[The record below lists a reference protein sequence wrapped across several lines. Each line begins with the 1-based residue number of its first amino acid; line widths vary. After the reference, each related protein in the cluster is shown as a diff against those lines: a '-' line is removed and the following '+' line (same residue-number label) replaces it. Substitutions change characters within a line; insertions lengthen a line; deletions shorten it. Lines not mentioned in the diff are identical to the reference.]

1 MLSNALHSGF
11 FYARVSTYK
20 AVSKPRDYAIMAFSV
35 LYEDFSS
42 GKWHTVFFAPQAKNS
57 YTMLQKETT
66 AGETAVQVF
75 TYNEKD
81 MNVRIQSIDG
91 NPWFVVKDLCEIL
104 EHSNHKVAIQG
115 LDEDEVSKV
124 YLTDS
129 LGRQQET
136 LVVNE
141 SGMYALVIRSNKPQ
155 AKKFRKW
162 VTSEVL
168 PAIRKTGRYELKK
181 SAPAKT
187 HNYPRRGELIT
198 ADLVN
203 LLWLIGESLEH
214 GDQAQIALEL
224 GVSRNTVSGTLNGKI
239 RSSRVLR
246 ALYRKAMQR
255 REEFMLYHRPD
266 KMAERLIGG
275 DRSSLP
281 TQLPTVHIAG
291 CKGLLGCQNARKKNK
306 KGGAL

>member
-1 MLSNALHSGF
+1 MTEN
-11 FYARVSTYK
+11 K
-20 AVSKPRDYAIMAFSV
+20 
-35 LYEDFSS
+35 
-42 GKWHTVFFAPQAKNS
+42 Q
-57 YTMLQKETT
+57 T
-66 AGETAVQVF
+66 AGETAVQTF
-75 TYNEKD
+75 TFNATDTAIRVKMVENE
-81 MNVRIQSIDG
+81 
-91 NPWFVVKDLCEIL
+91 PWFVAKDVCEALNIKWSGSSVTL
-104 EHSNHKVAIQG
+104 SQIPDDWKGVLNFKTPGGNQE
-115 LDEDEVSKV
+115 
-124 YLTDS
+124 LTCIK
-129 LGRQQET
+129 EA
-136 LVVNE
+136 
-141 SGMYALVIRSNKPQ
+141 GMYKLA
-155 AKKFRKW
+155 FRCQS
-162 VTSEVL
+162 SEVADKFTNWVASEIL
-168 PAIRKTGRYELKK
+168 PAIRRTGRYELKK

>member
-1 MLSNALHSGF
+1 
-11 FYARVSTYK
+11 
-20 AVSKPRDYAIMAFSV
+20 MA
-35 LYEDFSS
+35 EN
-42 GKWHTVFFAPQAKNS
+42 KQ
-57 YTMLQKETT
+57 T

-75 TYNEKD
+75 TYNENDVQLRMK
-81 MNVRIQSIDG
+81 VIDG
-91 NPWFVVKDLCEIL
+91 NPWFVAKDLCEIL
-104 EHSNHKVAIQG
+104 E
-115 LDEDEVSKV
+115 LDDVRRAVEPLDDDEK
-124 YLTDS
+124 LTGEILQS
-129 LGRQQET
+129 GQMRSMWF
-136 LVVNE
+136 VNE
-141 SGMYALVIRSNKPQ
+141 SGLYTLIIRSRKPE
-155 AKKFRKW
+155 AKAFRKW

-168 PAIRKTGRYELKK
+168 PAIRRTGRYELKK

-291 CKGLLGCQNARKKNK
+291 CKGLLGCQNARKNHK